1 VVMWDAAKRKRTLV
15 LGGFLNSV
23 IGVGASP
30 TESLFATGGGDNVV
44 CVWKYNAASAS
55 APASAATA
63 SDSKDEV
70 RACNCS
76 ACNSS
81 CKCCTW

>member
-1 VVMWDAAKRKRTLV
+1 MWDAAKRKRTLV

-44 CVWKYNAASAS
+44 CVWKYNTGSATGASAS
-55 APASAATA
+55 A
-63 SDSKDEV
+63 SDTKDEV
-70 RACNCS
+70 PTCNYRTCNCHT
-76 ACNSS
+76 CNCRS
-81 CKCCTW
+81 CNC